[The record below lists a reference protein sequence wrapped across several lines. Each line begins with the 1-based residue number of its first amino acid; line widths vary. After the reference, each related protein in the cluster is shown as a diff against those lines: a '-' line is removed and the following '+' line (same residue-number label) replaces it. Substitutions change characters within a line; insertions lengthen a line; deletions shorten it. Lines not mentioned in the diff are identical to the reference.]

1 VTAPELPL
9 SAAGTSSTASL
20 LHRLLGYTLSRGAS
34 EAMLAVR
41 GVLLAILLGPAA
53 FGTWALLR
61 MIMRYSTLS
70 AFSVYRGLELEL
82 MQRRE
87 GKESTGTP
95 RAAEA
100 ALGFVLLIS
109 GSIAGLALAAS
120 ILVTQEELRVLLRAF
135 AFAGVA
141 EAVYG
146 YALVCTR
153 IGGDLRRYSLLE
165 SGTSALHVLCAV
177 GLAWHW
183 GLSGAVTGLVIANL
197 LGLALATRWVDFRP
211 ALAWAPVRRMLQV
224 GVPVV
229 LTMAV
234 SILLST
240 ADRWVIA
247 LWGGT
252 TMLGYYAFAGSV
264 TTVPAT
270 LAIVVRTVVFPQVYG
285 QASAAGAA
293 SALRNHLESVLL
305 PFARLV
311 PPLLGALS
319 LVLAPLVALTLPQ
332 YTEAIAP
339 ARVFLLAGAAMGLIN
354 IASIGAVAAGQQ
366 RRLPLYAALALAL
379 TFVVSVLTLITG
391 GGLGSVAAATF
402 MGHLLFAALVLRLNI
417 REIGLPGAERLVAT
431 LLLPLVWCTAAV
443 TLTSTVFAGL
453 EPDSAMKGLGL
464 YLLLLIPLA
473 PQWME
478 EWSRLRAPVRKELTS
493 RAKKS

>member
-1 VTAPELPL
+1 MTAPELPL
-9 SAAGTSSTASL
+9 SVAGKTPTAPL
-20 LHRLLGYTLSRGAS
+20 LHRLLGYALSRGAS

-82 MQRRE
+82 MQQRE
-87 GKESTGTP
+87 GEGEGEGSAGSA
-95 RAAEA
+95 RAARA
-100 ALGFVLLIS
+100 ALGFVLLVA
-109 GSIAGLALAAS
+109 GLIAGVALAGS
-120 ILVTQEELRVLLRAF
+120 FLVTPQELRVLLRAF
-135 AFAGVA
+135 AFAGLA
-141 EAVYG
+141 EAAYG

-153 IGGDLRRYSLLE
+153 IRGDLRRYSLLE
-165 SGTSALHVLCAV
+165 SGTSALHVLCV
-177 GLAWHW
+177 LGLAWRW
-183 GLSGAVTGLVIANL
+183 GLSGAFAGLVIANL
-197 LGLALATRWVDFRP
+197 LGLVLASRWVELRP

-240 ADRWVIA
+240 GDRWVIA

-285 QASAAGAA
+285 QASAGGAA
-293 SALRNHLESVLL
+293 AALRNHLESVLL

-311 PPLLGALS
+311 PPLLGGLS
-319 LVLAPLVALTLPQ
+319 LLLAPLVALTLPQ
-332 YTEAIAP
+332 YIEAIAP
-339 ARVFLLAGAAMGLIN
+339 ARVFLLAGAAMGLVN
-354 IASIGAVAAGQQ
+354 IASIGAVAAGRH
-366 RRLPLYAALALAL
+366 RRLPLYAVLALVL
-379 TFVVSVLTLITG
+379 TFVLSILTLVLG
-391 GGLGSVAAATF
+391 GGLGSVAGATF
-402 MGHLLFAALVLRLNI
+402 AGHLLFAALVLRLNI
-417 REIGLPGAERLVAT
+417 REIGLPQAERLVAT

-443 TLTSTVFAGL
+443 ALSTTVFAGL
-453 EPDSAMKGLGL
+453 QPDSALKGLGL

-473 PQWME
+473 PHWLE
-478 EWSRLRAPVRKELTS
+478 EWSRFRVPSGRN
-493 RAKKS
+493 